1 MDFKN
6 VIFMTDLDG
15 TLLTDDK
22 RILEKDMAAIKRFRK
37 GGGLFT
43 AATGRGYAMARRVAV
58 EQLELNKYDMPAVL
72 FNGAG
77 VYDFN
82 QDKFLWRCEVGSF
95 AREYIH
101 EIVNRFC
108 EKHEIG
114 LLGLEILLEQDVY
127 VPLVNDTERMHLDFE
142 SISPKF
148 VLSDEIPDGGWLKF
162 LFAAEP
168 EILDEAE
175 KIARCGDFPDVQWVR
190 SQPIFFEGLPK
201 GVDKSRGFAEL
212 IKLLGAEDRFSVA
225 AGDYLNDQA
234 MIEKA
239 DLGAA
244 VGNAHPDV
252 KASADIVVCDNNSG
266 AIAEIIDHI
275 ERL

>member
-1 MDFKN
+1 MNFNN

-22 RILEKDMAAIKRFRK
+22 RILDRDMEAIERFRK

-58 EQLELNKYDMPAVL
+58 NQLRLDSLDMPAVL

-77 VYDFN
+77 VYDFR

-95 AREYIH
+95 AKDYIRK
-101 EIVNRFC
+101 ILDRYC
-108 EKHEIG
+108 EHHSIADI
-114 LLGLEILLEQDVY
+114 GLEILLEREVY
-127 VPLVNDTERMHLDFE
+127 VPFINDTERLHLDME
-142 SISPKF
+142 SVSPKF
-148 VLSDEIPDGGWLKF
+148 VLSDEIPEKGWLKF
-162 LFAAEP
+162 LFAGTP
-168 EILDEAE
+168 EVLDEVE

-190 SQPIFFEGLPK
+190 SQSIFFEGLPK

-212 IKLLGAEDRFSVA
+212 IRLVGAEDRFSVA
-225 AGDYLNDQA
+225 AGDYLNDKA
-234 MIEKA
+234 MIENA

-252 KASADIVVCDNNSG
+252 RAAADIVVCDNNSG
-266 AIAEIIDHI
+266 AVSEIIDHI

>member
-22 RILEKDMAAIKRFRK
+22 RILGKDMAAINRFRE

-58 EQLELNKYDMPAVL
+58 EQLELNKYNMPAVL

-82 QDKFLWRCEVGSF
+82 QDKFLWRCEIGSF
-95 AREYIH
+95 ARKYIRK
-101 EIVNRFC
+101 IIDRFC
-108 EKHEIG
+108 ENHD
-114 LLGLEILLEQDVY
+114 LDQLGLEILLEQDVY

-148 VLSDEIPDGGWLKF
+148 VLTDEIPEGGWLKF

-168 EILDEAE
+168 EILDEVE
-175 KIARCGDFPDVQWVR
+175 RIARCGDFPDVQWVR

-212 IKLLGAEDRFSVA
+212 IKLLGAEDRFSAA

-234 MIEKA
+234 MIVKA

-244 VGNAHPDV
+244 VKNAHPDV
-252 KASADIVVCDNNSG
+252 QDSADIVVCDNNSG
-266 AIAEIIDHI
+266 AISEIIDYI

>member
-1 MDFKN
+1 MDFGN

-22 RILEKDMAAIKRFRK
+22 RILEKDMAAIKRFRE

-58 EQLELNKYDMPAVL
+58 DQLELDKFDMPAVL

-77 VYDFN
+77 VYDFVR
-82 QDKFLWRCEVGSF
+82 DKFLWRCEVGGF
-95 AREYIH
+95 AREYIR
-101 EIVNRFC
+101 EIVKRFS
-108 EKHEIG
+108 ETRDIG
-114 LLGLEILLEQDVY
+114 QLGLEILLEHDVY
-127 VPLVNDTERMHLDFE
+127 VPLINDVERMHLEME
-142 SISPKF
+142 SVSPKF
-148 VLSDEIPDGGWLKF
+148 VQSDEIPEGGWLKF
-162 LFAAEP
+162 LFSGEP
-168 EILDEAE
+168 EVLDEVE
-175 KIARCGDFPDVQWVR
+175 RIARCGDFPDVQWVR

-212 IKLLGAEDRFSVA
+212 IKLIGAEERFSAA
-225 AGDYLNDQA
+225 AGDYFNDEA
-234 MIEKA
+234 MLVKA

-244 VGNAHPDV
+244 VGNAHPNV

-266 AIAEIIDHI
+266 AIAEIIDYI
-275 ERL
+275 EKL